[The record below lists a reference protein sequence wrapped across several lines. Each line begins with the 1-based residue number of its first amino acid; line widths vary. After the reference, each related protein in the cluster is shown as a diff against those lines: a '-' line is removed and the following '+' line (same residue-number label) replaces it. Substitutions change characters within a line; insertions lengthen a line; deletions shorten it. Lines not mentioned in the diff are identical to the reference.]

1 MDKSFRYEN
10 KFVCS
15 NLYASEILSWVALSS
30 FCFSKHY
37 PGRTISN
44 IYYDTFEYA
53 MYADN
58 LDGISKRSKLRYRW
72 YGNSLYPRN
81 GTLELKNRINSY
93 GYKESVKVDLT
104 NNVTSHS
111 SLYKNLTNHANE
123 AWRTIIQY
131 NSLPI
136 ILNRYMRSYY
146 ISKCRGIRLTLDQ
159 RHEVY
164 DQTLSD
170 KINITHKTATTQYMA
185 IELKYDPSSYE
196 TVTSKIGDIPL
207 RNSRNSKYVNS
218 VNTIMQ

>member
-1 MDKSFRYEN
+1 MDKPLRYEN

-15 NLYASEILSWVALSS
+15 DLYESEILSWVTLSA
-30 FCFSKHY
+30 FCFRKQY
-37 PGRTISN
+37 PGRLISN

-53 MYADN
+53 AYADN

-72 YGNSLYPRN
+72 YGDSLYPCK

-93 GYKESVKVDLT
+93 GYKESVKIDIT
-104 NNVTSHS
+104 DNVTSHS
-111 SLYKNLTNHANE
+111 SLYKKITNHGNA

-136 ILNRYMRSYY
+136 ILNRYIRSYF
-146 ISKCRGIRLTLDQ
+146 ISKCGGIRLTLDQ
-159 RHEVY
+159 SHEVY

-170 KINITHKTATTQYMA
+170 NINITHRTATTEYMA

-196 TVTSKIGDIPL
+196 AVTSEIGDIPL

-218 VNTIMQ
+218 VSSIMQ